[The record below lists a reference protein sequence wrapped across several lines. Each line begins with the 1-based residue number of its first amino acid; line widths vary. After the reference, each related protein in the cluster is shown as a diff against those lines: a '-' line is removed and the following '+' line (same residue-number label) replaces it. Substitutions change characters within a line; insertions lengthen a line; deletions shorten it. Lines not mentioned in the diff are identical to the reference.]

1 MRRAVKILPLLIL
14 LPLLLSGCKGRSLQD
29 VELTSVRLVSIV
41 PQGLTGVSAVL
52 EVGVRNPSAA
62 FNLTDLEGMAKF
74 HGEEV
79 VSLSAEPLSV
89 PARSEDLYQLPL
101 EGRLASGFG
110 VLRLIRLLGQGA
122 EMDDVTFDLRGRVA
136 LRSGIGKNFEMLDV
150 PLSSLLEAVQT
161 DRNNDE
167 DNPE

>member
-41 PQGLTGVSAVL
+41 PQGLTSVSAVL
-52 EVGVRNPSAA
+52 EVGIRNPSSA
-62 FNLTDLEGMAKF
+62 FSLSDLEGMAKF
-74 HGEEV
+74 HGEPM
-79 VSLSAEPLSV
+79 VSLSAEPLTV
-89 PARSEDLYQLPL
+89 PARSEDLYQVPL
-101 EGRLASGFG
+101 EGRVATSFSI
-110 VLRLIRLLGQGA
+110 LRLVRLLGQGT
-122 EMDDVTFDLRGRVA
+122 EMDDVTFDLRGRAA

-161 DRNNDE
+161 DRNYDE